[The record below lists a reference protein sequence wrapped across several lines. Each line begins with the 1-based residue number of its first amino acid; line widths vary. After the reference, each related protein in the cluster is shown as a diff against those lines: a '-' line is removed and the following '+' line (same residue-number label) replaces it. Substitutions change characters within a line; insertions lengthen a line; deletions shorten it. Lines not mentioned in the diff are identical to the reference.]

1 MLLRSL
7 KLLVTAMV
15 ASLVTAAT
23 ALADGQGHAPIVITS
38 DTGFTS
44 CGCVTSGSGSTSSPY
59 VIGPWSVSNP
69 SGDGIYIDGS
79 KLTKSFEIYNVSANG
94 SSGNGITLKNINTGK
109 TTIVA
114 KVYGG
119 HTSADNNTWGIQVQN
134 SSGVVLD
141 GVGVNPSGPGLAS
154 NGFAVANTNNL
165 GGVDLE
171 NSSNLTLRGFQMN
184 ANGSDTAP
192 NWLTLDPSTAY
203 WGGGA
208 LRMFA
213 VTNSTIDHNAA
224 SNSSDGH
231 FMLFD
236 SSGNTI
242 SNNTAAYPYTTN
254 FVLADGSSNNYVT
267 GNDGHS
273 ADYVGL
279 LIADPYP
286 GSATLT
292 QYGASHGNT
301 IVGNNIYNNGP
312 IPSEINAGIAPSFIG
327 GIVVLNGAYGN
338 TIKNNTTNNSYS
350 DDLAWAQAIPS
361 ATSPIGIA
369 SYPPAV
375 HCNVTAYDGPQ
386 PAPPLNGN
394 VWSGNTYK
402 AIDPCLPAQ

>member
-1 MLLRSL
+1 M
-7 KLLVTAMV
+7 
-15 ASLVTAAT
+15 
-23 ALADGQGHAPIVITS
+23 
-38 DTGFTS
+38 
-44 CGCVTSGSGSTSSPY
+44 GS
-59 VIGPWSVSNP
+59 
-69 SGDGIYIDGS
+69 IDGS

-192 NWLTLDPSTAY
+192 NWLTLDPST
-203 WGGGA
+203 
-208 LRMFA
+208 
-213 VTNSTIDHNAA
+213 
-224 SNSSDGH
+224 
-231 FMLFD
+231 
-236 SSGNTI
+236 
-242 SNNTAAYPYTTN
+242 AYPYTTN